1 MSHKENFND
10 AVTELIASGIED
22 RTQRMT
28 AIEKLTSTYYDQ
40 TGECPDAYELE
51 RLTDYILREE
61 LTDMHP
67 DKVTNT
73 EYPFFSASQL
83 ALRLERETSEKA
95 AEEYGADRKNYGE
108 PTRRRRSRYEMWHV
122 DHYAKGRNKQRAE
135 QYARDTAPSPI
146 ITYNLNDTGGEL
158 TEEFTQ
164 CAGISDRLP
173 EREQF
178 VDADVQITA

>member
-1 MSHKENFND
+1 MFTG
-10 AVTELIASGIED
+10 AVSALIEANIVD
-22 RTQRMT
+22 RTERMASVDTLISAYT
-28 AIEKLTSTYYDQ
+28 AE
-40 TGECPDAYELE
+40 TGEYPDAYELV
-51 RLTDYILREE
+51 RLADYILREE

-83 ALRLERETSEKA
+83 TLRLERETSEKA

-122 DHYAKGRNKQRAE
+122 DHYAKGRNEQRAE
-135 QYARDTAPSPI
+135 QYAKDTAPGPV
-146 ITYNLNDTGGEL
+146 ITYNLNDTCGDL

-164 CAGISDRLP
+164 SATILNMCA
-173 EREQF
+173 
-178 VDADVQITA
+178 A